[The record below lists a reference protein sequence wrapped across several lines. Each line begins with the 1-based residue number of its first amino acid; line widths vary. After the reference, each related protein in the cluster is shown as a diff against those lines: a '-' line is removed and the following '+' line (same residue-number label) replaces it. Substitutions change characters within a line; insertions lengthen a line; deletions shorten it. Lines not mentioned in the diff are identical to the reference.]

1 MPKRCISATC
11 YQQCIDRPP
20 HYGYYIA
27 DMNRAPQCT
36 FEVNLNGCWR
46 PAATMELMGGVEF
59 GVDSATRIAYLIE
72 HALDFFGQKDA
83 AALSATLP
91 VSLDLLRLPAWAAF
105 AVDLLP
111 QGYGRQEL
119 ARHLGIGAGTRSADW
134 PLLLAGAGNPIG
146 NLRVAEA
153 AAYVQAQAAVVSRGF
168 TQEEIVSRAGTFME
182 HLAGEGYFVA
192 GSSGVQGEWPK
203 ILLTQDRSGLWRLD
217 HLLPDEAAA
226 KHWIVKFARG
236 DGAAFRS
243 ILEMEAAYYRVAA
256 DLGLRTAEPPI
267 FDNGV
272 LFIPRF
278 DREVTQRRVFRIG
291 QESLYS
297 LAGKAGF
304 DASLTHNQACA
315 AIAAH
320 CTDPVADIT
329 EYVLRDVANIALGN
343 KDNHGRNSAFQRF
356 GNGRVA
362 LSPLYD
368 FAPMFLH
375 PEGIARRI
383 RWEKDDGG
391 SPAWGSVAEQA
402 ASAGSI
408 DALRLRRRLADFAEP
423 VARLPESLERQG
435 APPGIIERLYPGI
448 VANAAQLRDAAPK

>member
-1 MPKRCISATC
+1 
-11 YQQCIDRPP
+11 
-20 HYGYYIA
+20 
-27 DMNRAPQCT
+27 MNNSLLCT
-36 FEVNLNGCWR
+36 FEIHLNGGWR
-46 PAATMELMGGVEF
+46 PAATMELMGGVES
-59 GVDSATRIAYLIE
+59 GVDATTRIAYLVE
-72 HALDFFGQKDA
+72 HTLDWLGRKDA
-83 AALSATLP
+83 SALSATLP
-91 VSLDLLRLPAWAAF
+91 VSLELLRLPTWPAF

-111 QGYGRQEL
+111 QGYGRREL
-119 ARHLGIGAGTRSADW
+119 ARRLEINAGARSSDW

-153 AAYVQAQAAVVSRGF
+153 AAYALSQASAPSRGF
-168 TQEEIVSRAGTFME
+168 TREEIVSRAGTFME
-182 HLAGEGYFVA
+182 HLADEGYFVA

-203 ILLTQDRSGLWRLD
+203 ILLTQDSSGLWHLD
-217 HLLPDEAAA
+217 HLLPDEKAV

-236 DGAAFRS
+236 EGAVFRS
-243 ILEMEAAYYRVAA
+243 ILEMEAAYYRVAT
-256 DLGLRTAEPPI
+256 DLGLRTAELPI
-267 FDNGV
+267 LDNGV

-278 DREVTQRRVFRIG
+278 DRVAAQGHVSRIG

-297 LAGKAGF
+297 LSDKAGF
-304 DASLTHNQACA
+304 DATLTHNQACVA
-315 AIAAH
+315 MAAH
-320 CTDPVADIT
+320 CTAPEADIT

-362 LSPLYD
+362 LSPLFD

-391 SPAWGSVAEQA
+391 SPVWGSVAEQA

-408 DALRLRRRLADFAEP
+408 DAIRLRRRLADFAEP
-423 VARLPESLERQG
+423 LARLPEYLEQQG
-435 APPGIIERLYPGI
+435 VPPEIIERLHPGI
-448 VANAAQLRDAAPK
+448 VANAAQLRDAAPQ

>member
-1 MPKRCISATC
+1 MSNTL
-11 YQQCIDRPP
+11 
-20 HYGYYIA
+20 
-27 DMNRAPQCT
+27 QCT
-36 FEVNLNGCWR
+36 FEINLNGCWR
-46 PAATMELMGGVEF
+46 PAATMELMGGVET
-59 GVDSATRIAYLIE
+59 GVGAATRIAYLVE
-72 HALDFFGQKDA
+72 HTLDFLGRKDA

-91 VSLDLLRLPAWAAF
+91 VSLALLRFPTWPAF

-111 QGYGRQEL
+111 QGYGRHEL
-119 ARHLGIGAGTRSADW
+119 ARRLDISAGARSSDW

-153 AAYVQAQAAVVSRGF
+153 AAYTQSQSQTSASSRGF
-168 TQEEIVSRAGTFME
+168 TQEEIVSRAETFME

-203 ILLTQDRSGLWRLD
+203 ILLAQDSAGLWHLD
-217 HLLPDEAAA
+217 HLLPDEKAVR
-226 KHWIVKFARG
+226 HWIVKFARG
-236 DGAAFRS
+236 DGAVFRS
-243 ILEMEAAYYRVAA
+243 ILEMEAGYYHVAA
-256 DLGLRTAEPPI
+256 DLGLRTAEPAI
-267 FDNGV
+267 LDNGV

-278 DREVTQRRVFRIG
+278 DRETTGGKVSRIG

-297 LAGKAGF
+297 LSGKAGF
-304 DASLTHNQACA
+304 DAALSHNQACA

-320 CTDPVADIT
+320 CTEPVADIT

-343 KDNHGRNSAFQRF
+343 KDNHGRNSAFQRLA
-356 GNGRVA
+356 NGRVA
-362 LSPLYD
+362 LSPLFD

-391 SPAWGSVAEQA
+391 SPVWGSVAEQA

-408 DALRLRRRLADFAEP
+408 DATRLRRSLADFAEP
-423 VARLPESLERQG
+423 LARLPEYLERRG
-435 APPGIIERLYPGI
+435 VPPQIIERLYPGI
-448 VANAAQLRDAAPK
+448 IANVAQLRDAAPN